1 MTQVMKQARRDQ
13 GAGGIAFKSGCAR
26 MAGED
31 GDSMSLKEKL
41 RHLIDELPEEEL
53 HTAERFLVYLRD
65 VNRDPFLRA
74 LAAAPEDEEPRT
86 EEEREALT
94 EAYEDLR
101 QGRTVSHE
109 EIKREFDL

>member
-1 MTQVMKQARRDQ
+1 MRQARRDQ
-13 GAGGIAFKSGCAR
+13 GAGSIAFKSGCAR

-41 RHLIDELPEEEL
+41 R
-53 HTAERFLVYLRD
+53 
-65 VNRDPFLRA
+65 
-74 LAAAPEDEEPRT
+74 
-86 EEEREALT
+86 
-94 EAYEDLR
+94 